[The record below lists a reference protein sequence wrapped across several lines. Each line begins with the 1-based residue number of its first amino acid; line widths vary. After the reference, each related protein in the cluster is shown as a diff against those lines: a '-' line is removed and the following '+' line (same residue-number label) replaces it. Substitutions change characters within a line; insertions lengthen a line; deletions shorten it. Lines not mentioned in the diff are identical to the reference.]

1 MLNKE
6 EEIDSIDNIA
16 EEDIEALYSFLCLE
30 WEDMDNATK
39 EVWEKLLTELEN
51 KIDKQNEKNN
61 DLLS

>member
-16 EEDIEALYSFLCLE
+16 EEDIEALYSFLSLE
-30 WEDMDNATK
+30 WEDMDNTTK